1 MREHQARDLG
11 RAICVLHQRVQQT
24 SATLSGFDDRC
35 ASLGSMRTLL
45 ALQSVATS
53 GFLKR
58 MLGAS
63 TLPRWLWLNLSVEDV
78 HIRQSVLS
86 GEYRMKVTAFGEE
99 SLKANAG

>member
-1 MREHQARDLG
+1 MKEHQARDLG

-35 ASLGSMRTLL
+35 ASQGSMRILL
-45 ALQSVATS
+45 ARQSVATS

-58 MLGAS
+58 RLGAS

-86 GEYRMKVTAFGEE
+86 GEYRMRCTASGEE